1 MHVTDG
7 VIKTGE
13 LIPEKKKKLFIKSPS
28 ILTLNNEFQ
37 SFLSKAQ
44 VTVHL

>member
-13 LIPEKKKKLFIKSPS
+13 LIPEKKKKTIYQITFHFDSERVSILFI
-28 ILTLNNEFQ
+28 
-37 SFLSKAQ
+37 
-44 VTVHL
+44 

>member
-28 ILTLNNEFQ
+28 ILTLNEFQ

>member
-7 VIKTGE
+7 GIKTGE
-13 LIPEKKKKLFIKSPS
+13 LIPLKKKKFIKSPS

-37 SFLSKAQ
+37 SFLYKAQ